1 MKLSNQK
8 RHWPG
13 YLFGRIR
20 TSTLVLIAAF
30 LAVWWIYETYRPQ
43 APGPGDSPPTQ
54 VVPPGFVPDPDYT
67 WVPRTRVQPPT
78 VKATPTT
85 TSSTPPV
92 SPPETTTDSAVPPP
106 FELPPPFGP
115 GTTTPTPPAPLPQRA
130 GSDGRHLPQIRA
142 TDPLISPAR

>member
-115 GTTTPTPPAPLPQRA
+115 G
-130 GSDGRHLPQIRA
+130 
-142 TDPLISPAR
+142 

>member
-54 VVPPGFVPDPDYT
+54 VVPPGFVPDP
-67 WVPRTRVQPPT
+67 
-78 VKATPTT
+78 
-85 TSSTPPV
+85 
-92 SPPETTTDSAVPPP
+92 EI
-106 FELPPPFGP
+106 G
-115 GTTTPTPPAPLPQRA
+115 RA
-130 GSDGRHLPQIRA
+130 HV
-142 TDPLISPAR
+142 

>member
-54 VVPPGFVPDPDYT
+54 VVPPGFAWQLEAMKDVLTCDKPSQASKKHLRLGFPNG
-67 WVPRTRVQPPT
+67 
-78 VKATPTT
+78 
-85 TSSTPPV
+85 
-92 SPPETTTDSAVPPP
+92 ETH
-106 FELPPPFGP
+106 L
-115 GTTTPTPPAPLPQRA
+115 LA
-130 GSDGRHLPQIRA
+130 GIVN
-142 TDPLISPAR
+142 